1 MEMFIS
7 TMLRDTQHIH
17 SLKLTELYILN
28 GWFFFQRF
36 FKMWTIFKIFIEFI
50 TILLLF
56 YGFIPFGHEA
66 CGILAP
72 QPGIKPI
79 RLAMEGEVLTTQP
92 EEL

>member
-1 MEMFIS
+1 MIA
-7 TMLRDTQHIH
+7 TICLVNIHHYHIDT
-17 SLKLTELYILN
+17 KLN
-28 GWFFFQRF
+28 NFFSGFTF
-36 FKMWTIFKIFIEFI
+36 FKDFFIQTIFTVFIEFI

-56 YGFIPFGHEA
+56 YGFVPFGHEA

>member
-1 MEMFIS
+1 M
-7 TMLRDTQHIH
+7 DH
-17 SLKLTELYILN
+17 
-28 GWFFFQRF
+28 
-36 FKMWTIFKIFIEFI
+36 FKVFIEFI

-56 YGFIPFGHEA
+56 YGFVPFGHEA